1 MTTLTYTEHGQKDA
15 SSAIVF
21 LGSIASTTEM
31 WAPQFEAF
39 ADTHRI
45 IAINHRGHGGSDV
58 ADVEP
63 GATTMAE
70 LADDVLNTLDSVGV
84 DQFTVVG
91 LSLGGAIAQYLA
103 ATSPRVTKAVF
114 CCTAAYFGGP
124 DKWVPRAELTR
135 AEGLAPMVDG
145 VVGLWFTS
153 KFGDNNSDVVGA
165 AREMILS
172 TQGEGYAQC
181 SDALAQWDFKDS
193 LPQITCPVLTIAGD
207 DDLSTPP
214 ATVAQIGEGVA
225 GSSTSVV
232 VPGAHV
238 PTLESPEEFTKAL
251 RAFI

>member
-1 MTTLTYTEHGQKDA
+1 MTTLTYTEHGNKDA
-15 SSAIVF
+15 SSTIVF
-21 LGSIASTTEM
+21 LGSIASTTDM

-39 ADTHRI
+39 ADTHRM

-58 ADVEP
+58 AEVEP
-63 GATTMAE
+63 GTTTMAE
-70 LADDVLNTLDSVGV
+70 LADDVLHTLDNLDV

-124 DKWVPRAELTR
+124 DKWVPRADLTR
-135 AEGLAPMVDG
+135 TEGLTPMVDA

-153 KFGDNNSDVVGA
+153 EFAESNPSVVEA
-165 AREMILS
+165 ARDMILS

-193 LPQITCPVLTIAGD
+193 LSQITCPVLTIAGD

-214 ATVAQIGEGVA
+214 ATVAQIGDGAA

-238 PTLESPEEFTKAL
+238 PTLESPDEFNQAL
-251 RAFI
+251 QAFI